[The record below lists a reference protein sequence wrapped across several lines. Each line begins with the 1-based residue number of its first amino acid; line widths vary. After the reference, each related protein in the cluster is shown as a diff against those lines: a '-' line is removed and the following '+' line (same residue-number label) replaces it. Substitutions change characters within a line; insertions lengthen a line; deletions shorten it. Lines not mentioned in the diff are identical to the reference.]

1 MEQYLK
7 YEVRLSPGAGRVLVI
22 TSFQLIAPVAA
33 AGDISPG

>member
-7 YEVRLSPGAGRVLVI
+7 YEVRLSPGPGWCLVI